1 VIKVILSDSRS
12 VTIDQFNNSASPWSW
27 NSNETYRRTSS
38 GDGGIFAN
46 WGPGDGI
53 PGEDDYTELSV
64 PDTVQISFSEGN
76 VNLNWQ
82 SVMGATSYK
91 IYSSDNPSNI
101 FPASWDLEAFEI
113 ETNSWTDIFPEESIK
128 FYRIAAVKQR
138 GK

>member
-1 VIKVILSDSRS
+1 
-12 VTIDQFNNSASPWSW
+12 
-27 NSNETYRRTSS
+27 
-38 GDGGIFAN
+38 
-46 WGPGDGI
+46 
-53 PGEDDYTELSV
+53 
-64 PDTVQISFSEGN
+64 
-76 VNLNWQ
+76 
-82 SVMGATSYK
+82 MGATSYK